1 MAIQKVVVVDGNNL
15 IVRIDRGVAG
25 RSVTDVEPVEIS
37 GSLYL
42 VFTFSDG
49 TTETVGPVGTVAYV
63 GQSPIVINASTIS
76 LTTVPVNLGG
86 TGQITANAGFNALA
100 PTQTG
105 NSGKYLKT
113 DGTNSAWDLL
123 DISTADITGTLPIV
137 NGGTGQT
144 TANASFNALA
154 PAQAAN
160 TGKYLKT
167 DGTNTAWD
175 LLDISTADITGTLPI
190 ANGGTGQTTANTSLN
205 ALLPTQTGQ
214 ANKYLQTDGTNSSW
228 DAISLSTADITGV
241 LPVVNGG
248 TGVTTSTGTGST
260 VLSTSPTFVTP
271 ILGTPTSA
279 TLTNATGLPV
289 STGISGL
296 GTGVATFLATPTSAN
311 LASAVTDETGTG
323 ALVFGTSPTL
333 TTPVIGQINDASGNE
348 ILSLVPVASATDYV
362 AIKNGIGVGVPLHV
376 YADGSSANIG
386 LHLQP
391 KGTGLITISDGTDF
405 NKGIRFRSSGSAASA
420 VTLLDAVA
428 TAGRV
433 VTLPDA
439 TTTLVGRDTT
449 DTLTNKTLTSPIMT
463 SPALGTPASGIMT
476 NVTGTAA
483 GLTAGNVTTNANLTG
498 AVTSVG
504 NATSLGS
511 FTSANLASALTDE
524 TGTGS
529 AVFANSPTLITPALG
544 TPSALVGTNITG
556 TASGLTA
563 GNVTT
568 NANLTGMVTSVGNAT
583 TVVTNANLT
592 GGVTSV
598 GNATTVVT
606 NANLTGDVT
615 SVGNATTLATVAT
628 AGVTGS
634 STAIPVV
641 TINAK
646 GLTTSIT
653 TAAVIAPAGTLTGST
668 LASGVTGSS
677 LTSLGTIANLSVT
690 AGTIATTPSAATDIA
705 NKDYV
710 DTVAQGLDPKASC
723 VAATTIDITLSA
735 PQTIDGIALTAGDRC
750 LVKNQTAQADNGIYV
765 VAAGSWTRASDM
777 NAWAEVSGAFTFI
790 ERGTTQADTGWV
802 CTSNAGGTLG
812 TTPIT
817 FVQFA
822 GVGSYTAG
830 TGLTLTGTQFNLTTP
845 VTVALGGT
853 NSTSAGIGSFNNITG
868 YTASGATGT
877 TSTNLVF
884 STSPTLVTPIL
895 GTPQS
900 ATLTN
905 ATGLPISTGVSGL
918 GTGVATFLGT
928 PSSANLLAAVTDE
941 TGTGSLVFA
950 TSPTLVTPLLGTPT
964 SGVATNLTGL
974 PLTTGVTGTLP
985 TANGGTNLTS
995 FTSGGVVYAS
1005 STSALATGVALNFD
1019 STNTR
1024 LGVGTNAPVA
1034 TLQANKSDGGFVFGL
1049 SGTTKGLRVATD
1061 ATQTSI
1067 QGVDNTLG
1075 VSFQPLQIGGSYLSF
1090 AYSGTSEGI
1099 RLATTGNVG
1108 VGTSSPAHK
1117 LDVVGAIRL
1126 QDSGANQLLFGT
1138 VGSSVRGS
1146 GISSTGGISAFY
1158 NGLFLNCNGNGAGDN
1173 GAQYNTAVSSW
1184 RVAVGSGS
1192 SEWAGADSFVVGR
1205 VAAGGT
1211 YTSPSIL
1218 MKIDNAG
1225 NVGIGTSSPQQKL
1238 HVYNNGAIAALQVQ
1252 NSAYSSFI
1260 YLDNT
1265 TGTQIGTN
1273 SATLPIYFYV
1283 GAAERARFDSNG
1295 TFRVKGAGTAGS
1307 TDAVQ
1312 FSGSAPASALA
1323 LDASGNLGL
1332 GVTPSAWV
1340 STYKAFE
1347 LFSSGCG
1354 VSSDAATKIQLAAN
1368 FYRVSGADKYGT
1380 TGEATLY
1387 SQASGVHKWFNA
1399 PSGTAGT
1406 NISFTQAM
1414 TLDAS
1419 GNLGIGTTSPST
1431 YGKLVVATT
1440 TDKDG
1445 VNIFYT
1451 PAPSGT
1457 TGGSLNFINS
1467 WNSGA
1472 AKMGMVETIVVN
1484 GSSSYQANMTFSTA
1498 NAGVLNTNMTLDSS
1512 GNLGLGVTPSAW
1524 GTNTRAIDLQ
1534 TYTTLSSGDDGSRAY
1549 SLFGS
1554 NFYEAAAGT
1563 QRYKVTAATIPASM
1577 YKQRDGVHSW
1587 YYAPNGTAGTVISW
1601 TQAMTLDASGN
1612 LGVGTTS
1619 PTQRVHISNASGG
1632 SSLLVANGANSASN
1646 IYVGTDGFAATTG
1659 SIYTNGSAPLAFG
1672 TNSQQRAVITS
1683 AGYLFVS
1690 ATASAISNSHQITSI
1705 TDSGINSTTV
1715 TDQTAALCLFA
1726 NIGAQS
1732 NTASASNV
1740 LVLRGNSGL
1749 SSGPG
1754 DLIKGYG
1761 GNGATGLNFQ
1771 VKYDG
1776 GVYAAGNVGIGVA
1789 SPVYKLQNSGD
1800 SQLLASGGA
1809 SIVGNNDKP
1818 NYAFTDTGG
1827 TLKINWFGGITFA
1840 TSGNAERG
1848 RFSTDGTFRL
1858 KGAGTAGS
1866 TDSVQFS
1873 GSAPASALALDASG
1887 NLLVGTTTAV
1897 TGSNHIVVGSNAIQ
1911 GIKTNFTNLGTTAQS
1926 FGFQAGNAGVY
1937 VASLKSIGGASVAFL
1952 ISVVFNNS
1960 GIDMYT
1966 TSLGNCTAGGNPGT
1980 ISGINNDARTYTFT
1994 RNGGTGLFEVTAS
2007 STATGTTT
2015 IYLTPLNTFA

>member
-144 TANASFNALA
+144 TAN
-154 PAQAAN
+154 
-160 TGKYLKT
+160 TG
-167 DGTNTAWD
+167 
-175 LLDISTADITGTLPI
+175 
-190 ANGGTGQTTANTSLN
+190 LN
-205 ALLPTQTGQ
+205 ALLPVQTGQ
-214 ANKYLQTDGTNSSW
+214 ANKYLQTDGTNTSW

-260 VLSTSPTFVTP
+260 VLSTSPTFITP

-333 TTPVIGQINDASGNE
+333 TTPVIGQINDANGNE
-348 ILSLVPVASATDYV
+348 ILGLVPVTSATDYV
-362 AIKNGIGVGVPLHV
+362 AIKNGIGVGAPLHI
-376 YADGSSANIG
+376 YAEGSSANTG
-386 LHLQP
+386 LHIQP
-391 KGTGLITISDGTDF
+391 KGTGLVTISDGTDF

-439 TTTLVGRDTT
+439 NTTLVGRDTT

-504 NATSLGS
+504 NTTSLGS
-511 FTSANLASALTDE
+511 FTSANLAAALTDE
-524 TGTGS
+524 TGTGA
-529 AVFANSPTLITPALG
+529 AVFADSPTLITPALG

-556 TASGLTA
+556 TALGLTA

-668 LASGVTGSS
+668 LASGVTASS

-723 VAATTIDITLSA
+723 VAATTIDIILSA
-735 PQTIDGIALTAGDRC
+735 PQTIDGIALIAGDRC

-765 VAAGSWTRASDM
+765 VAAGSWTRATDM
-777 NAWAEVSGAFTFI
+777 NTWSEVSGAFTFI
-790 ERGTTQADTGWV
+790 EQGTTQADTGWV

-830 TGLTLTGTQFNLTTP
+830 TGLTLTGTQFSLTTP

-905 ATGLPISTGVSGL
+905 ATGLP
-918 GTGVATFLGT
+918 
-928 PSSANLLAAVTDE
+928 
-941 TGTGSLVFA
+941 
-950 TSPTLVTPLLGTPT
+950 
-964 SGVATNLTGL
+964 
-974 PLTTGVTGTLP
+974 LTTGVTGTLP
-985 TANGGTNLTS
+985 ILNGGTGQTTAAAAITALSGTQTSGYYLRSDGTNTALAAIVAGDVPTLNQNTTGTAANITAASNATLTTLSALSLAGSQVTGNITGNAGNVTGTVAIANGGTGLTTTPANGALDIGNGTGFTRTTLTAGSGVSITNASGAITINATGLGGTVTSVAASVPSFLSIAGSPITTSGTLAISLSGTALPTTSGGTGLTS
-995 FTSGGVVYAS
+995 FTANGVAYAS
-1005 STSALATGVALNFD
+1005 SSSALATGSALTFDGTSLGIGSDVGVSPTNGLTRSWGDSKVFSRMFFDASYYMEISASAATRAINYTVNSGDATAKHVWNLGDAGTPSGAMLLNSTGLSIGGTSNPSDARLYLESASTAGTLLNIRNTSTGGYSWNIVSVGSAAVLAPVGSLAFRD
-1019 STNTR
+1019 STNGATR
-1024 LGVGTNAPVA
+1024 MVIDSSGNLLVGNTGGTGYRLNVLAAFSSGIGGAYIEAGEFNQSALIVNHTNASVGVPLFQV
-1034 TLQANKSDGGFVFGL
+1034 QK
-1049 SGTTKGLRVATD
+1049 SGTAVVSVA
-1061 ATQTSI
+1061 A
-1067 QGVDNTLG
+1067 
-1075 VSFQPLQIGGSYLSF
+1075 
-1090 AYSGTSEGI
+1090 SGTF
-1099 RLATTGNVG
+1099 NVPNNF
-1108 VGTSSPAHK
+1108 V
-1117 LDVVGAIRL
+1117 
-1126 QDSGANQLLFGT
+1126 
-1138 VGSSVRGS
+1138 
-1146 GISSTGGISAFY
+1146 SSTGWQSNGTSYTTAAAIY
-1158 NGLFLNCNGNGAGDN
+1158 NGLYG
-1173 GAQYNTAVSSW
+1173 VSSD
-1184 RVAVGSGS
+1184 VLAFAIAGSQAMTLNASANLGIGETSPAARLDLRSSATDFTGVILNNTSTNGKKYNLVSAGS
-1192 SEWAGADSFVVGR
+1192 SSYFDIPAGAFGIRDITASATRFVID
-1205 VAAGGT
+1205 
-1211 YTSPSIL
+1211 TS
-1218 MKIDNAG
+1218 G
-1225 NVGIGTSSPQQKL
+1225 NVGIGTASPTAKLELFSNADANFGIKIYQSSVSLATQRFPQVELSHTPIAQGYQNKVFL
-1238 HVYNNGAIAALQVQ
+1238 RQQNSIIYGNYPSFAIITNAASAGEVTRLFLDGFSGNLDLTTGGAVFTTNRGLYDQQTKFYQDSGGAGAQYETTNPSVNAQYYPHVFKGTNNAPTTVEYGRFNQFGLGLGGGNPSSGTGITFPATQSASSNANTLDDYEQGTWTPTLYGASGTIGTYAQGYNNGTYTKIGNVVYCYGAVGISNIGSWSGTVQVDLPIPP
-1252 NSAYSSFI
+1252 NSSAQQG
-1260 YLDNT
+1260 
-1265 TGTQIGTN
+1265 TGTVRSQEHT
-1273 SATLPIYFYV
+1273 FD
-1283 GAAERARFDSNG
+1283 GALVFEWS
-1295 TFRVKGAGTAGS
+1295 TAGS
-1307 TDAVQ
+1307 AARFNVTKSATGQVNLQ
-1312 FSGSAPASALA
+1312 FSNLTA
-1323 LDASGNLGL
+1323 ASGNYL
-1332 GVTPSAWV
+1332 S
-1340 STYKAFE
+1340 
-1347 LFSSGCG
+1347 FS
-1354 VSSDAATKIQLAAN
+1354 
-1368 FYRVSGADKYGT
+1368 
-1380 TGEATLY
+1380 
-1387 SQASGVHKWFNA
+1387 
-1399 PSGTAGT
+1399 
-1406 NISFTQAM
+1406 
-1414 TLDAS
+1414 
-1419 GNLGIGTTSPST
+1419 
-1431 YGKLVVATT
+1431 LV
-1440 TDKDG
+1440 
-1445 VNIFYT
+1445 Y
-1451 PAPSGT
+1451 
-1457 TGGSLNFINS
+1457 
-1467 WNSGA
+1467 
-1472 AKMGMVETIVVN
+1472 
-1484 GSSSYQANMTFSTA
+1484 
-1498 NAGVLNTNMTLDSS
+1498 
-1512 GNLGLGVTPSAW
+1512 
-1524 GTNTRAIDLQ
+1524 
-1534 TYTTLSSGDDGSRAY
+1534 
-1549 SLFGS
+1549 
-1554 NFYEAAAGT
+1554 
-1563 QRYKVTAATIPASM
+1563 
-1577 YKQRDGVHSW
+1577 
-1587 YYAPNGTAGTVISW
+1587 
-1601 TQAMTLDASGN
+1601 
-1612 LGVGTTS
+1612 
-1619 PTQRVHISNASGG
+1619 
-1632 SSLLVANGANSASN
+1632 
-1646 IYVGTDGFAATTG
+1646 
-1659 SIYTNGSAPLAFG
+1659 
-1672 TNSQQRAVITS
+1672 
-1683 AGYLFVS
+1683 
-1690 ATASAISNSHQITSI
+1690 
-1705 TDSGINSTTV
+1705 V
-1715 TDQTAALCLFA
+1715 TD
-1726 NIGAQS
+1726 
-1732 NTASASNV
+1732 
-1740 LVLRGNSGL
+1740 
-1749 SSGPG
+1749 
-1754 DLIKGYG
+1754 
-1761 GNGATGLNFQ
+1761 
-1771 VKYDG
+1771 
-1776 GVYAAGNVGIGVA
+1776 
-1789 SPVYKLQNSGD
+1789 
-1800 SQLLASGGA
+1800 
-1809 SIVGNNDKP
+1809 
-1818 NYAFTDTGG
+1818 
-1827 TLKINWFGGITFA
+1827 
-1840 TSGNAERG
+1840 
-1848 RFSTDGTFRL
+1848 
-1858 KGAGTAGS
+1858 
-1866 TDSVQFS
+1866 
-1873 GSAPASALALDASG
+1873 
-1887 NLLVGTTTAV
+1887 
-1897 TGSNHIVVGSNAIQ
+1897 
-1911 GIKTNFTNLGTTAQS
+1911 
-1926 FGFQAGNAGVY
+1926 
-1937 VASLKSIGGASVAFL
+1937 
-1952 ISVVFNNS
+1952 
-1960 GIDMYT
+1960 
-1966 TSLGNCTAGGNPGT
+1966 
-1980 ISGINNDARTYTFT
+1980 
-1994 RNGGTGLFEVTAS
+1994 
-2007 STATGTTT
+2007 
-2015 IYLTPLNTFA
+2015 

>member
-25 RSVTDVEPVEIS
+25 RSVTDVDIVESS
-37 GSLYL
+37 GSIYL

-49 TTETVGPVGTVAYV
+49 TTETVGPVGTIAYV
-63 GQSPIVINASTIS
+63 GQSPIVVNASTIS

-86 TGQITANAGFNALA
+86 TGQVTANAGFNALA

-113 DGTNSAWDLL
+113 DGTNSAWDTL

-144 TANASFNALA
+144 TAN
-154 PAQAAN
+154 
-160 TGKYLKT
+160 TG
-167 DGTNTAWD
+167 
-175 LLDISTADITGTLPI
+175 
-190 ANGGTGQTTANTSLN
+190 LN
-205 ALLPTQTGQ
+205 ALLPVQTGQ
-214 ANKYLQTDGTNSSW
+214 ANKYLQTDGTNTSW

-311 LASAVTDETGTG
+311 LASAVTDKTGTG

-333 TTPVIGQINDASGNE
+333 TTPVIGQINDANGNE
-348 ILSLVPVASATDYV
+348 ILGLVPVTSATDYV
-362 AIKNGIGVGVPLHV
+362 AIKNGIGVGAPLHI
-376 YADGSSANIG
+376 YADGASANTGMHI
-386 LHLQP
+386 QP
-391 KGTGLITISDGTDF
+391 KGTGLVTISDGLDF

-439 TTTLVGRDTT
+439 NTTLVGRDTT

-628 AGVTGS
+628 AGITGS

-723 VAATTIDITLSA
+723 VAATTINITLSA

-765 VAAGSWTRASDM
+765 VAAGSWTRSSDM

-790 ERGTTQADTGWV
+790 EQGTTQADTGWV
-802 CTSNAGGTLG
+802 CTSNVGGTLG
-812 TTPIT
+812 TTAIT

-830 TGLTLTGTQFNLTTP
+830 TGLTLTGTQFSLTTP

-974 PLTTGVTGTLP
+974 PLTTGVTGVLP
-985 TANGGTNLTS
+985 TANGGTNLSS

-1005 STSALATGVALNFD
+1005 STSALATGSALYFNGTDLAIGTISPFTNASYVGLTIGGARRGILTLNNASAVNVAQLFVD
-1019 STNTR
+1019 STNATNLYSTTKIV
-1024 LGVGTNAPVA
+1024 LGSNNGTN
-1034 TLQANKSDGGFVFGL
+1034 
-1049 SGTTKGLRVATD
+1049 
-1061 ATQTSI
+1061 
-1067 QGVDNTLG
+1067 
-1075 VSFQPLQIGGSYLSF
+1075 
-1090 AYSGTSEGI
+1090 
-1099 RLATTGNVG
+1099 
-1108 VGTSSPAHK
+1108 
-1117 LDVVGAIRL
+1117 
-1126 QDSGANQLLFGT
+1126 LL
-1138 VGSSVRGS
+1138 
-1146 GISSTGGISAFY
+1146 
-1158 NGLFLNCNGNGAGDN
+1158 
-1173 GAQYNTAVSSW
+1173 
-1184 RVAVGSGS
+1184 
-1192 SEWAGADSFVVGR
+1192 
-1205 VAAGGT
+1205 T
-1211 YTSPSIL
+1211 Y
-1218 MKIDNAG
+1218 
-1225 NVGIGTSSPQQKL
+1225 
-1238 HVYNNGAIAALQVQ
+1238 
-1252 NSAYSSFI
+1252 
-1260 YLDNT
+1260 
-1265 TGTQIGTN
+1265 
-1273 SATLPIYFYV
+1273 
-1283 GAAERARFDSNG
+1283 
-1295 TFRVKGAGTAGS
+1295 
-1307 TDAVQ
+1307 
-1312 FSGSAPASALA
+1312 
-1323 LDASGNLGL
+1323 DASGNLGL
-1332 GVTPSAWV
+1332 GVVPSAWG
-1340 STYKAFE
+1340 SGRPTLEFGGATQPAIAFSGNATNGGAIWTNSYFDGTNPIYKANGF
-1347 LFSSGCG
+1347 
-1354 VSSDAATKIQLAAN
+1354 ATRFDTSN
-1368 FYRVSGADKYGT
+1368 SGAFG
-1380 TGEATLY
+1380 
-1387 SQASGVHKWFNA
+1387 WFQGA
-1399 PSGTAGT
+1399 SGTAGNVVT
-1406 NISFTQAM
+1406 FTQAM
-1414 TLDAS
+1414 TLTAA
-1419 GNLGIGTTSPST
+1419 GNLGIGTTSPTTKLDVLGSGDGEIRLRAGSDPAIIFSETAANKNWKLKPSAGDFNWQYSATAYNSGYSLLMQLTST
-1431 YGKLVVATT
+1431 GNLLVGTTTNTNTSKLVVNGTISQTVGGTQYLVVDQSDIGTGANEIPLNQYLGNLAYEDNTNLPSVGVGAGTAALPSLFSATDNDTGFWFPAANTLAASVNGAEQFRLNATGLGIGT
-1440 TDKDG
+1440 TPSTKLE
-1445 VNIFYT
+1445 VYATSVPEIRVTSNTFQPSVSFYT
-1451 PAPSGT
+1451 NSASSVARNWAIIADNIAYGDLTFQQSNALGGNPITAGT
-1457 TGGSLNFINS
+1457 TRLSIDG
-1467 WNSGA
+1467 
-1472 AKMGMVETIVVN
+1472 
-1484 GSSSYQANMTFSTA
+1484 
-1498 NAGVLNTNMTLDSS
+1498 S
-1512 GNLGLGVTPSAW
+1512 GNMGLGVTPSAW
-1524 GTNTRAIDLQ
+1524 GSNTKAFQL
-1534 TYTTLSSGDDGSRAY
+1534 TKGASTGALSSLLTSDEIFVSRNAYYDNTNWRFVAGAGSAFATGY
-1549 SLFGS
+1549 QQSS
-1554 NFYEAAAGT
+1554 AGT
-1563 QRYKVTAATIPASM
+1563 HAWFTTGS
-1577 YKQRDGVHSW
+1577 
-1587 YYAPNGTAGTVISW
+1587 GTAGNAITF
-1601 TQAMTLDASGN
+1601 TQAMTLDANGR
-1612 LGVGTTS
+1612 LLLGTTS
-1619 PTQRVHISNASGG
+1619 PDGILNISG
-1632 SSLLVANGANSASN
+1632 
-1646 IYVGTDGFAATTG
+1646 ATTG
-1659 SIYTNGSAPLAFG
+1659 NSFG
-1672 TNSQQRAVITS
+1672 RIFN
-1683 AGYLFVS
+1683 
-1690 ATASAISNSHQITSI
+1690 
-1705 TDSGINSTTV
+1705 
-1715 TDQTAALCLFA
+1715 
-1726 NIGAQS
+1726 
-1732 NTASASNV
+1732 
-1740 LVLRGNSGL
+1740 NSGNL
-1749 SSGPG
+1749 YWGVESS
-1754 DLIKGYG
+1754 
-1761 GNGATGLNFQ
+1761 
-1771 VKYDG
+1771 
-1776 GVYAAGNVGIGVA
+1776 
-1789 SPVYKLQNSGD
+1789 
-1800 SQLLASGGA
+1800 
-1809 SIVGNNDKP
+1809 
-1818 NYAFTDTGG
+1818 TGG
-1827 TLKINWFGGITFA
+1827 TLMAGTGGYSACLYTQATNSLHFGTQGTLRATITSSGELLVGATATASYFDGKLNVFNAGVSASLKNNVGTLPSLITWNAA
-1840 TSGNAERG
+1840 TSGDNKFILFATETSPTERG
-1848 RFSTDGTFRL
+1848 SITYNRAGGLTVYNTTSDYRAKDISGPVTNS
-1858 KGAGTAGS
+1858 GALI
-1866 TDSVQFS
+1866 DSVPVYMGKMKWATEERPMFIAHEVPAYAHTGEKDAVDKDGNPVYQQMD
-1873 GSAPASALALDASG
+1873 ASALIPVMWAELQSLRAR
-1887 NLLVGTTTAV
+1887 V
-1897 TGSNHIVVGSNAIQ
+1897 
-1911 GIKTNFTNLGTTAQS
+1911 AQLE
-1926 FGFQAGNAGVY
+1926 G
-1937 VASLKSIGGASVAFL
+1937 
-1952 ISVVFNNS
+1952 
-1960 GIDMYT
+1960 
-1966 TSLGNCTAGGNPGT
+1966 
-1980 ISGINNDARTYTFT
+1980 
-1994 RNGGTGLFEVTAS
+1994 
-2007 STATGTTT
+2007 
-2015 IYLTPLNTFA
+2015 